1 MPAQHA
7 IMAAVEPAAERMR
20 IDRWLW
26 VARFFR
32 TRGLAAEVVKG
43 GRVHV
48 AGQSVKPSKEVGAGD
63 RLEITVGQV
72 RHHVVVLG
80 TMSRR
85 GSASEAALLYEETAQ
100 SVAERQ
106 RRAAERRLSAPA
118 GFDRPGR
125 PTKRE
130 RRRLEAEKRGRRGRG

>member
-1 MPAQHA
+1 MGGPVLQ
-7 IMAAVEPAAERMR
+7 
-20 IDRWLW
+20 D
-26 VARFFR
+26 ARAR
-32 TRGLAAEVVKG
+32 RRGG
-43 GRVHV
+43 QGRSVHV

-106 RRAAERRLSAPA
+106 RQAAERRLSPPA

-130 RRRLEAEKRGRRGRG
+130 RRRLEAEKRRFCSSRG

>member
-1 MPAQHA
+1 
-7 IMAAVEPAAERMR
+7 
-20 IDRWLW
+20 
-26 VARFFR
+26 
-32 TRGLAAEVVKG
+32 
-43 GRVHV
+43 
-48 AGQSVKPSKEVGAGD
+48 
-63 RLEITVGQV
+63 QV

>member
-1 MPAQHA
+1 
-7 IMAAVEPAAERMR
+7 MAAVEPAVERMR

-26 VARFFR
+26 VARLFR
-32 TRGLAAEVVKG
+32 TRGLAAEAVKG

-63 RLEITVGQV
+63 RLEITVGRER
-72 RHHVVVLG
+72 RHLVVLG
-80 TMSRR
+80 TMSCR
-85 GSASEAALLYEETAQ
+85 GSASQAALLYEETAQ

-118 GFDRPGR
+118 GFERPGR
-125 PTKRE
+125 PTKQER
-130 RRRLEAEKRGRRGRG
+130 RRRLEAEKRGRRRRA